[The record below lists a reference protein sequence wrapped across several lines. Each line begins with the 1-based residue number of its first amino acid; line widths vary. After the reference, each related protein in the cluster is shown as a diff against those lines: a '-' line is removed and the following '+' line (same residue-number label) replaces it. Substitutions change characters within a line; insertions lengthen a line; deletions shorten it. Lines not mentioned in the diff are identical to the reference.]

1 MMRTSESEHQAK
13 AAVGSLRQDHLTV
26 LDLLRVDADQGL
38 AVGTVDGRLAR
49 DLQSEVRMAAGE
61 QRLLERDETA
71 AGRVRTANR
80 QIPFGRRRDV
90 VMRGRGSFSDGTLRL
105 PSRPA

>member
-1 MMRTSESEHQAK
+1 M
-13 AAVGSLRQDHLTV
+13 